1 VIATF
6 GLALAAGAEPVEA
19 MALSNFAAGVVV
31 QRVGAATCTR
41 EELAREAGISFPMGG
56 PSSND
61 QRLRTPRLMS
71 VPEAAATAERWRSE
85 GKRVVFT
92 NGCFDILHAGHV
104 VLLEEARARGDAL
117 IVGLNTDESIRR
129 LKGPTRPAQPLQDRA
144 RVLAALHAVDA
155 VVPFAEDTPLNLVL
169 ALKPDVLVKGGDY
182 QVSTI
187 VGAKEV
193 MGWGGEVAVI
203 SLLPDRSTTAL
214 LQHKG

>member
-1 VIATF
+1 
-6 GLALAAGAEPVEA
+6 
-19 MALSNFAAGVVV
+19 
-31 QRVGAATCTR
+31 
-41 EELAREAGISFPMGG
+41 
-56 PSSND
+56 
-61 QRLRTPRLMS
+61 
-71 VPEAAATAERWRSE
+71 
-85 GKRVVFT
+85 
-92 NGCFDILHAGHV
+92 V

-214 LQHKG
+214 LQRNG